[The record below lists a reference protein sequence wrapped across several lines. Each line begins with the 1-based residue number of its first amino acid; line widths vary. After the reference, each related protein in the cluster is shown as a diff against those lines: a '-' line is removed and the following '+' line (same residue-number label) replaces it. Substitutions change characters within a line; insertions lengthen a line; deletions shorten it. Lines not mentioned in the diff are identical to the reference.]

1 MTLHTRCTG
10 NTARMFQCCF
20 KNSIMLFHW
29 LFNCFLFYATVSS
42 CVMKTVFEPLGWT
55 RHMALILVE
64 HINFQQPF
72 QKTERRRLWGNA
84 FSESNPPLVQR
95 FRSKKWFPPAATL
108 PFGMIIYTYIYI
120 YTHSMLWP
128 FWLLSCVCLTPSF
141 SVAFSVLL
149 CPSLSLSSPPLPS
162 PAQRP
167 VAITRL
173 RVLRWC
179 STAAARFRDNLSV
192 AFSLFAYLLFQFPL
206 RYESCNSAVPTSSP
220 LDAFQIH
227 ILGGKLIWGIQMRYG
242 AVTNHSYLINGAK
255 MWRKCELQ
263 VHNKCSSAN
272 LTHFFATHQRAKLG
286 ETVMLFTPRLKG

>member
-149 CPSLSLSSPPLPS
+149 CPSLSLFPS
-162 PAQRP
+162 PSISSSTSCGHHASP
-167 VAITRL
+167 SAAL
-173 RVLRWC
+173 VLDSCCQVSGQFIRGFLPLC
-179 STAAARFRDNLSV
+179 LP
-192 AFSLFAYLLFQFPL
+192 AFS
-206 RYESCNSAVPTSSP
+206 V
-220 LDAFQIH
+220 
-227 ILGGKLIWGIQMRYG
+227 
-242 AVTNHSYLINGAK
+242 
-255 MWRKCELQ
+255 
-263 VHNKCSSAN
+263 SSAIW
-272 LTHFFATHQRAKLG
+272 KL
-286 ETVMLFTPRLKG
+286 